1 MSKIDQIDDTIY
13 SYATLRQ
20 KELIDALRKHGSQRL
35 AAKALGVAKTSVA
48 QALDSAIGRAAKQGY
63 SPKHDMK
70 HAVPDGFVL
79 KGTSTL
85 YDAEGN
91 TKIQWVK
98 SSIDQERQQE
108 MIKTALDEMCK
119 SLPKLPPVPAPTE
132 IDSDTMAV
140 YPFGDPHIG
149 LHAWKGDTG
158 NDYDLKIAENVNMQA
173 MQIAVSKA
181 PASEEALIVNV
192 GDFFHSDNEENRT
205 QSGHALDVDSRY
217 SKIIR
222 IGVRIMQ
229 TLINTALAKHKKVR
243 VINAK
248 GNHDQKSSQW
258 LAVAL
263 DARYHDEPRVKIDM
277 NPSEYQYIEFGKVLI
292 GVSHGDKIK
301 PADLESVMA
310 SDVPEMWGRTAH
322 RYWYTGHVH
331 HDQIKEYRGS
341 KFESF
346 RTLAAK
352 DAWHAG
358 KGYRSGRDLKVIILH
373 KEFGEIERYT
383 IGVDQFSL
391 KSEGAA

>member
-1 MSKIDQIDDTIY
+1 MKIIDKIDDKIY

-20 KELIDALRKHGSQRL
+20 IEFIDCIRKHGGNNTD
-35 AAKALGVAKTSVA
+35 AAKELNVKRQTITGSLKH
-48 QALDSAIGRAAKQGY
+48 LIKKAAKMGY
-63 SPKHDMK
+63 SPDHDMT
-70 HAVPDGFVL
+70 HSVPDGFML

-85 YDAEGN
+85 YDSDGN

-98 SSIDQERQQE
+98 STVDQVRQKE
-108 MIKTALDEMCK
+108 LITIALDEMCK
-119 SLPKLPPVPAPTE
+119 DIPALPALPNPKKV
-132 IDSDTMAV
+132 DSKTMAV

-149 LHAWKGDTG
+149 LHAWHEDTG
-158 NDYDLKIAENVNMQA
+158 NDYDLKIAEEVNLKA
-173 MQIAVSKA
+173 MQLAVSKA
-181 PASEEALIVNV
+181 PPSEDALIVNV

-229 TLINTALAKHKKVR
+229 SLINTALTKHKRVR
-243 VINAK
+243 VINSK

-263 DARYHDEPRVKIDM
+263 DARYHDEPRVQIDM
-277 NPSEYQYIEFGKVLI
+277 NPSEYQYIQFGKVLV
-292 GVSHGDKIK
+292 GVCHGDKIK

-310 SDVPEMWGRTAH
+310 SDEPLLWGATTH

-331 HDQIKEYRGS
+331 HDQLKEYRGC

-373 KEFGEIERYT
+373 KEFGEVERYT
-383 IGVDQFSL
+383 IGVDQFVL
-391 KSEGAA
+391 DGDK

>member
-1 MSKIDQIDDTIY
+1 MSTLEQIDDTVF
-13 SYATLRQ
+13 SYATQRQ
-20 KELIDALRKHGSQRL
+20 IEIVDCLKKHEGCKSAAARELGIKRQSITSILKSMVD
-35 AAKALGVAKTSVA
+35 KAVK
-48 QALDSAIGRAAKQGY
+48 RGY
-63 SPKHDMK
+63 SPKHNMK
-70 HAVPDGFVL
+70 HAVPDGYVV

-85 YDAEGN
+85 YDADGQA
-91 TKIQWVK
+91 KIQWVK
-98 SSIDQERQQE
+98 SSIDQERQRE
-108 MIKTALDEMCK
+108 MIRDALDEMCK
-119 SLPKLPPVPAPTE
+119 DLPKLPPIPSPKKVDAE
-132 IDSDTMAV
+132 TMAV

-149 LHAWKGDTG
+149 LHAWHEDTG
-158 NDYDLKIAENVNMQA
+158 NDYDLKIAEDVNMQA
-173 MQIAVSKA
+173 MQLAVNKA
-181 PASEEALIVNV
+181 PPSEEALIVNV

-205 QSGHALDVDSRY
+205 ASGHALDVDSRY

-229 TLINTALAKHKKVR
+229 TLINLALTKHKKVR
-243 VINAK
+243 VIHSK

-277 NPSEYQYIEFGKVLI
+277 NPSEYQYVEFGKVLV
-292 GVSHGDKIK
+292 GVAHGDKIK
-301 PADLESVMA
+301 PADLESIMA
-310 SDVPEMWGRTAH
+310 SDMPEIWGRTFH

-331 HDQIKEYRGS
+331 HDQIKEYRGC

-373 KEFGEIERYT
+373 KKYGEVERYT
-383 IGVDQFSL
+383 IGVDQFIN
-391 KSEGAA
+391 ED

>member
-1 MSKIDQIDDTIY
+1 MSTLEQIDDTVF
-13 SYATLRQ
+13 SYATQRQ
-20 KELIDALRKHGSQRL
+20 IEIVDCLKKHEGCKSAAARELGIKRQSITSILKSMVD
-35 AAKALGVAKTSVA
+35 KAVK
-48 QALDSAIGRAAKQGY
+48 RGY
-63 SPKHDMK
+63 SPKHNMK
-70 HAVPDGFVL
+70 HAVPDGYVV

-85 YDAEGN
+85 YDADGQA
-91 TKIQWVK
+91 KIQWVK
-98 SSIDQERQQE
+98 SSIDQERQRE
-108 MIKTALDEMCK
+108 MIRDALDEMCK
-119 SLPKLPPVPAPTE
+119 DLPKLPPIPSPKKVDAE
-132 IDSDTMAV
+132 TMAV

-149 LHAWKGDTG
+149 LHAWHEDTG
-158 NDYDLKIAENVNMQA
+158 NDYDLKIAEDVNMQA
-173 MQIAVSKA
+173 MQLAVNKA
-181 PASEEALIVNV
+181 PPSEEALIVNV

-205 QSGHALDVDSRY
+205 ASGHALDVDSRY

-229 TLINTALAKHKKVR
+229 TLINLALTKHKKVR
-243 VINAK
+243 VINSK

-277 NPSEYQYIEFGKVLI
+277 NPSEYQYVEFGKVLV
-292 GVSHGDKIK
+292 GVAHGDKIK
-301 PADLESVMA
+301 PADLESIMA
-310 SDVPEMWGRTAH
+310 SDMPEMWGRTFH

-331 HDQIKEYRGS
+331 HDQIKEYRGC

-373 KEFGEIERYT
+373 KKYGEVERYT
-383 IGVDQFSL
+383 IGVDQFIN
-391 KSEGAA
+391 ED

>member
-1 MSKIDQIDDTIY
+1 MKIIDKIDDKIY

-20 KELIDALRKHGSQRL
+20 IEFIDCIRKHDGNNTDAAKELNVKRQTITGSL
-35 AAKALGVAKTSVA
+35 KCLIKKAAKM
-48 QALDSAIGRAAKQGY
+48 GY
-63 SPKHDMK
+63 SPDHDMT
-70 HAVPDGFVL
+70 HSVPDGFML

-85 YDAEGN
+85 YDSDGN

-98 SSIDQERQQE
+98 STVDHERQKE
-108 MIKTALDEMCK
+108 MIKSALDEMSK
-119 SLPKLPPVPAPTE
+119 TIPRLPPIPKPKK
-132 IDSDTMAV
+132 IDADTMAV

-149 LHAWKGDTG
+149 LHAWHEDTG
-158 NDYDLKIAENVNMQA
+158 NDYDLKIAESVNMQA
-173 MQIAVSKA
+173 MQLAVNKA
-181 PASEEALIVNV
+181 PPSEQALIVNV

-205 QSGHALDVDSRY
+205 ASGHALDVDSRY

-229 TLINTALAKHKKVR
+229 TLINLALTKHKSVR
-243 VINAK
+243 VINSK

-263 DARYHDEPRVKIDM
+263 DARYHDEPRVQIDM
-277 NPSEYQYIEFGKVLI
+277 NPSEYQYIQFGKVLV
-292 GVSHGDKIK
+292 GVCHGDKIK

-310 SDVPEMWGRTAH
+310 SDEPLLWGATTH

-331 HDQIKEYRGS
+331 HDQLKEYRGC

-373 KEFGEIERYT
+373 KEFGEVERYT
-383 IGVDQFSL
+383 IGVDQFAL
-391 KSEGAA
+391 EDK